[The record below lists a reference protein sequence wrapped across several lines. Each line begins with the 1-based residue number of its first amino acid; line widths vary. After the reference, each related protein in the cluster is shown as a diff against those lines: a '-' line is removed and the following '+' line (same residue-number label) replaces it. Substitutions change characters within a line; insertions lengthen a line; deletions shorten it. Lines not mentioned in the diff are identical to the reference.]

1 MFSIGDFAG
10 LGRVSVRML
19 RHYDALGLLR
29 PAYVDPHSGYR
40 FYTAAQLR
48 VLNRVIALK
57 DLGFSL
63 HQVQSMI
70 EDKPSNHPA
79 QPPTSGLKA
88 ITIGELRG
96 MLRLRRAELAAQ
108 VERDTV
114 RLGLVDARLRMIE
127 SEGHMDTGDVV
138 LKHLP
143 ALRVAELSATAT
155 SYDDP
160 TSITENLSPL
170 YPRLMELMDR
180 AGVPI
185 AGSPIAYYRPAP
197 TGPGDETISVHAAFP
212 IGDAELTDPGFD
224 VIELPPVEQ
233 AATSL
238 HEGSMSE
245 AFRTGQ
251 KIANWIDENG
261 YRTVGPGYAREVY
274 LDCPPGDFDKW
285 VTEMQVPVGKATEN

>member
-96 MLRLRRAELAAQ
+96 MLRLRRAELA
-108 VERDTV
+108 
-114 RLGLVDARLRMIE
+114 
-127 SEGHMDTGDVV
+127 
-138 LKHLP
+138 
-143 ALRVAELSATAT
+143 
-155 SYDDP
+155 
-160 TSITENLSPL
+160 
-170 YPRLMELMDR
+170 
-180 AGVPI
+180 
-185 AGSPIAYYRPAP
+185 
-197 TGPGDETISVHAAFP
+197 
-212 IGDAELTDPGFD
+212 
-224 VIELPPVEQ
+224 
-233 AATSL
+233 
-238 HEGSMSE
+238 
-245 AFRTGQ
+245 
-251 KIANWIDENG
+251 
-261 YRTVGPGYAREVY
+261 
-274 LDCPPGDFDKW
+274 
-285 VTEMQVPVGKATEN
+285 